1 MPSAVRTTRFEF
13 SGVSGLSA
21 SFKTV
26 GVLGGMGPDA
36 TIDFLSEVVSLTR
49 AGCDQ
54 DHIPMLVD
62 NNTKVPNR
70 QAAIL
75 GDGDDP
81 GPIIGQMGRRLEA
94 AGADFLVMPCNSAHA
109 FLEPLAELTTIALIS
124 IIEVTA
130 DACKD
135 CSSVGILA
143 TDGCLEFG
151 GFQQALRDRGIAPVV
166 PEAPDVAELMR
177 LITRIKAGDKGP
189 EVQRSMRVLAGTLV
203 ERGAEAIIAGCTEI
217 PLVLRE
223 GELPVPVISST
234 RELARA
240 TVAAAVGESR

>member
-1 MPSAVRTTRFEF
+1 MSGRSA
-13 SGVSGLSA
+13 G
-21 SFKTV
+21 FKTV

-36 TIDFLSEVVSLTR
+36 TIDFLSEVVSLTE

-54 DHIPMLVD
+54 DHVPMLVD
-62 NNTKVPNR
+62 NNTRVPNR

-81 GPIIGQMGRRLEA
+81 GPIIGHMGRRLEA

-109 FLEPLAELTTIALIS
+109 FLEPLAELTTIPLIS

-130 DACKD
+130 DACND
-135 CSSVGILA
+135 YSSVGILA
-143 TDGCLEFG
+143 TDGCLKFG
-151 GFQQALRDRGIAPVV
+151 GYQQALRGRGITPVV
-166 PEAPDVAELMR
+166 PGAADVAGLMR
-177 LITRIKAGDKGP
+177 LITRIKAGNKGP
-189 EVQRSMRVLAGTLV
+189 DVRRSMRVLAGALV

-234 RELARA
+234 RALAGA
-240 TVAAAVGESR
+240 TIAAAAAES

>member
-1 MPSAVRTTRFEF
+1 
-13 SGVSGLSA
+13 
-21 SFKTV
+21 
-26 GVLGGMGPDA
+26 MGPDA
-36 TIDFLSEVVSLTR
+36 TIDFLSEVVSLTE
-49 AGCDQ
+49 AGRDQ

-109 FLEPLAELTTIALIS
+109 FLEPLAELTTIPLIS

-135 CSSVGILA
+135 YSSVGILA

-151 GFQQALRDRGIAPVV
+151 GFQQALRHRGITPVV
-166 PEAPDVAELMR
+166 PYAPDVAELMR
-177 LITRIKAGDKGP
+177 LITCIKAGDKGP
-189 EVQRSMRVLAGTLV
+189 EVQRSMRDLAGTLV
-203 ERGAEAIIAGCTEI
+203 ERGARAIIAGCTEI
-217 PLVLRE
+217 PLVLGD

-234 RELARA
+234 RALARA
-240 TVAAAVGESR
+240 TVAAAGAES

>member
-1 MPSAVRTTRFEF
+1 MSDRSAN
-13 SGVSGLSA
+13 
-21 SFKTV
+21 FKTV

-36 TIDFLSEVVSLTR
+36 TIDFLSEVVSLTE

-62 NNTKVPNR
+62 SNTKVPNR

-81 GPIIGQMGRRLEA
+81 GPIIAQMGRRLEA

-109 FLEPLAELTTIALIS
+109 FLEPLAELTTIPLIS

-130 DACKD
+130 DSCKD
-135 CSSVGILA
+135 YASVGILA
-143 TDGCLEFG
+143 TDGCLQFG
-151 GFQQALRDRGIAPVV
+151 GYQQALRDRGVTPVV
-166 PEAPDVAELMR
+166 PDAADVAELMR
-177 LITRIKAGDKGP
+177 LITRIKAGDRGP
-189 EVQRSMRVLAGTLV
+189 KVHRSMRALAGTLV
-203 ERGAEAIIAGCTEI
+203 ERGTEAIIAGCTEI

-234 RELARA
+234 KALARA
-240 TVAAAVGESR
+240 TIAAAMAES

>member
-1 MPSAVRTTRFEF
+1 MPSAVRTTRLEF

-21 SFKTV
+21 GFKTV

-36 TIDFLSEVVSLTR
+36 TIDFLSEVVSLTK

-70 QAAIL
+70 QAAIM

-109 FLEPLAELTTIALIS
+109 FLEPLAELTTIPLIS

-135 CSSVGILA
+135 YSSVGILA

-151 GFQQALRDRGIAPVV
+151 GFQQALRDRGVTPVV

-177 LITRIKAGDKGP
+177 LITCIKAGDKGP
-189 EVQRSMRVLAGTLV
+189 EVQRSMRDLAATLI

-217 PLVLRE
+217 PLVLSE
-223 GELPVPVISST
+223 GELPVSVINST
-234 RELARA
+234 RALARA
-240 TVAAAVGESR
+240 TIAAAGAEIR

>member
-1 MPSAVRTTRFEF
+1 MPSAVRTTRLEF

-36 TIDFLSEVVSLTR
+36 TIDFLSEVVSLTK

-109 FLEPLAELTTIALIS
+109 FLEPLAELTTIPLIS

-130 DACKD
+130 DACND
-135 CSSVGILA
+135 CSSVGVLA

-151 GFQQALRDRGIAPVV
+151 GFQQALLDRGVTPVV
-166 PEAPDVAELMR
+166 PDAPDVAELMR
-177 LITRIKAGDKGP
+177 LITCIKAGDKGP
-189 EVQRSMRVLAGTLV
+189 EVHQSMGVLAETLV

-217 PLVLRE
+217 PLVLSD

-234 RELARA
+234 RALAEA
-240 TVAAAVGESR
+240 TIAAAVA